1 MGYVVVAEKF
11 SVANAIKRA
20 LAKINVSNAN
30 VTWVNGHV
38 VDIDLPEEFKQWRLD
53 NLHNILKVRSFRY
66 RIVDKKSYL
75 RLKQC
80 FGKGMLV
87 IATDN
92 DHEGELI
99 GYEILMLYKNYN
111 NSNNREVPYFRMRFN
126 STNIN
131 ELINSW
137 RDLKSSLNWRW
148 VYKAMFRQRFDLLTG
163 AAYTRLLTLANR
175 MYSKLPYGRIISWG
189 SCQIPTLYFIVQ
201 REREIE
207 SFKSIDYW
215 YIKAELEY
223 NGIRFN
229 ALSKHIYNKDEA
241 ESMLKAVSNARG
253 GYAFITDYNEYAKSI
268 ETIAY

>member
-1 MGYVVVAEKF
+1 MVMSYVVVAEKF

-53 NLHNILKVRSFRY
+53 NLHDILKVRSFRY
-66 RIVDKKSYL
+66 RIVDKNSYL
-75 RLKQC
+75 RLKQY

-99 GYEILMLYKNYN
+99 GYEILMLYKNH
-111 NSNNREVPYFRMRFN
+111 SNNKEVPYFRMRFN

-137 RDLKSSLNWRW
+137 RNLKSSLNWRW

-175 MYSKLPYGRIISWG
+175 VLKTTIWEDNKLGFMPDTNPLLYSTEGEGDR
-189 SCQIPTLYFIVQ
+189 IVQ
-201 REREIE
+201 EHRLLVY
-207 SFKSIDYW
+207 K
-215 YIKAELEY
+215 
-223 NGIRFN
+223 G
-229 ALSKHIYNKDEA
+229 
-241 ESMLKAVSNARG
+241 
-253 GYAFITDYNEYAKSI
+253 
-268 ETIAY
+268 